1 MNKNSV
7 KRGIIVVII
16 IFVFVGVY
24 LILNQFT
31 KDNSLDY
38 EEFLKNYEVN
48 EYISS
53 YVSDE
58 DMAKIYLND
67 YIHNMYY
74 NVEKA
79 YNLLDEEYKTKR
91 FGNIENYKNYVDSLE
106 YTTYVLDKYY
116 KKDIDGYIIFG
127 VYDNNGN
134 FFAFKTKGV
143 MQYTVYLDN
152 YTVEIW

>member
-1 MNKNSV
+1 MNKNPI
-7 KRGIIVVII
+7 KYGIIIAVII
-16 IFVFVGVY
+16 LTFVGAY
-24 LILNQFT
+24 FIISKLIE
-31 KDNSLDY
+31 DNSLDY

-67 YIHNMYY
+67 YIHNMFYD
-74 NVEKA
+74 VEKA
-79 YNLLDEEYKTKR
+79 YNLLDEEYRLEK
-91 FGNIENYKNYVDSLE
+91 FGSLDNFKIYVNNLE
-106 YTTYVLDKYY
+106 YSTYVLSRYY
-116 KKDIDGYIIFG
+116 KKDTNGYIIFG
-127 VYDNNGN
+127 VYDKNGN

-143 MQYTVYLDN
+143 LQYTVFLDD